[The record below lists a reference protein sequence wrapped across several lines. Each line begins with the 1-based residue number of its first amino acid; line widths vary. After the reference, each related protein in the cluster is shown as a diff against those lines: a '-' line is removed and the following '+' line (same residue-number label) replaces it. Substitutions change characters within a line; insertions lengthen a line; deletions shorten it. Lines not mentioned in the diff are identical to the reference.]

1 MMIGAAGKSEIKIL
15 AGIDVAVLSPK
26 AVWRQNSSHQE
37 TSVFLLR
44 PSADLIMPTHGMGFP
59 RWH

>member
-1 MMIGAAGKSEIKIL
+1 MMIGAAGKSEIEIL
-15 AGIDVAVLSPK
+15 AGIDVAVSSPK

-37 TSVFLLR
+37 TSVFHLR
-44 PSADLIMPTHGMGFP
+44 PSTDLIMPTHVMGLP

>member
-1 MMIGAAGKSEIKIL
+1 MIGAADKSEIEIL

-26 AVWRQNSSHQE
+26 ALWRQNSSHQE
-37 TSVFLLR
+37 TSVFRLR
-44 PSADLIMPTHGMGFP
+44 PSIDLIIPTHVMGLP

>member
-1 MMIGAAGKSEIKIL
+1 MMIGAAGKSEIEIL

-26 AVWRQNSSHQE
+26 ALWRQNSSHQ
-37 TSVFLLR
+37 TSVFRVR
-44 PSADLIMPTHGMGFP
+44 PSIDLIMPTHVMGLP